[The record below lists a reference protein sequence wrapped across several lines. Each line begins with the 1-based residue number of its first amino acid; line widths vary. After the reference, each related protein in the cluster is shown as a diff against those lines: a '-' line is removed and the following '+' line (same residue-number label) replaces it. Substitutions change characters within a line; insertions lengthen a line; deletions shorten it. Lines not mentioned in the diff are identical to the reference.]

1 MDFVNAIILLL
12 NYIFIPA
19 LTYGSQ
25 LALGA
30 IFVTLI
36 YGILRFANFA
46 TGDMMSFGTMATIL
60 FTWYFQSLGVSLG
73 VLPTALLAIPFGI
86 IFMIL
91 YMLLIDKF
99 VFKYYRHQ
107 KSPPVQF
114 AMVSIGVMFV
124 TQAVVRIIIGPA
136 DRRFFDGEKFIIKAR
151 EFKEMTG
158 LNEGLALK
166 STQVITIFVTIVLVS
181 LLFWFLNRTKTGK
194 SMKAYSDNEDLALL
208 SGIDPKKIVLVTWVI
223 AGILATIG
231 GALYGLDKSFKPF
244 TYFNNM
250 LPIFAA
256 AIVGGIGNPFG
267 AFLGGYVIAFSEI
280 VIAIIKHE
288 DWLTR
293 GVKNVIGLKRPA
305 PYEVDLQTTDWF
317 INLVEKFNSG
327 KLSVIE
333 NLADRQAALNQLVI
347 EGSSVFVKLCYSG
360 LFLVV
365 VIILLILTQKALYS
379 PWGRMMRAIR
389 DNEEAANAMG
399 KNVVKQHLLIFILG
413 SAIVGIAGA
422 MLVTQ
427 DGLFTP
433 GSYRPM
439 RYTFL
444 IWVMVIVGGSGNNFG
459 AILGGFVVWF
469 LWIEAAPISLFLI
482 NFFTAGIPET
492 NALKAHLIES
502 VPYFRFLLMGLGL
515 LFIMRYRPKG
525 ILPEKIEI
533 K

>member
-1 MDFVNAIILLL
+1 MDLINAIILLL
-12 NYIFIPA
+12 NYIFIPG

-46 TGDMMSFGTMATIL
+46 TGDMMSFGTMMTIL
-60 FTWYFQSLGVSLG
+60 FTWYFQSLGISLG
-73 VLPTALLAIPFGI
+73 VLPTALIALPFGI
-86 IFMIL
+86 LFMIL
-91 YMLLIDKF
+91 YMLTIDKF
-99 VFKYYRHQ
+99 VFKYYRTQ

-124 TQAVVRIIIGPA
+124 TQAVVRIIIGPG

-181 LLFWFLNRTKTGK
+181 LLFWFLNKTKTGK

-280 VIAIIKHE
+280 L
-288 DWLTR
+288 LTYAY
-293 GVKNVIGLKRPA
+293 K
-305 PYEVDLQTTDWF
+305 
-317 INLVEKFNSG
+317 KF
-327 KLSVIE
+327 
-333 NLADRQAALNQLVI
+333 
-347 EGSSVFVKLCYSG
+347 FMY
-360 LFLVV
+360 
-365 VIILLILTQKALYS
+365 
-379 PWGRMMRAIR
+379 
-389 DNEEAANAMG
+389 
-399 KNVVKQHLLIFILG
+399 
-413 SAIVGIAGA
+413 
-422 MLVTQ
+422 
-427 DGLFTP
+427 
-433 GSYRPM
+433 
-439 RYTFL
+439 
-444 IWVMVIVGGSGNNFG
+444 
-459 AILGGFVVWF
+459 
-469 LWIEAAPISLFLI
+469 
-482 NFFTAGIPET
+482 
-492 NALKAHLIES
+492 
-502 VPYFRFLLMGLGL
+502 
-515 LFIMRYRPKG
+515 
-525 ILPEKIEI
+525 ILPESMEPEGLVQLLATDYKFAVSFSILVI
-533 K
+533 VLLYRPSGIFKGKVL